1 MELYNVVV
9 QIQLTTSKRNVIPSI
24 ANYVYQLPHEY
35 SNDLRKLGNIKK
47 IPNLGGE
54 IAQCLV
60 PLPEIKFGN
69 SSQKAC
75 TNRYQGFSCTV
86 HFFWISLFCSK
97 YLVRDCSSLETL
109 SWLFKSLLW
118 CQKKVVAGMES
129 EQTYYVFHI
138 PHTNSEIS
146 MGLLYIRH
154 TSFDDTDLKF
164 VTGWFPFWSM
174 RR

>member
-1 MELYNVVV
+1 MHEHLIKWMNEIIKKQKEECHICYNLGHNTLELYNVVV

-24 ANYVYQLPHEY
+24 ANYVYELRHEY
-35 SNDLRKLGNIKK
+35 SNDLRKLGNIRK
-47 IPNLGGE
+47 IPNLGGD

-97 YLVRDCSSLETL
+97 YLVRDCSS
-109 SWLFKSLLW
+109 
-118 CQKKVVAGMES
+118 
-129 EQTYYVFHI
+129 
-138 PHTNSEIS
+138 
-146 MGLLYIRH
+146 
-154 TSFDDTDLKF
+154 
-164 VTGWFPFWSM
+164 
-174 RR
+174 